1 MFLLKGKPIKPVKM
15 SKYLVYSFLL
25 FISLLQFN
33 QSALS
38 QGFHSS
44 PSLLEVNPPD
54 GPSND
59 RVRAIVN
66 VRLIDGLGGVPRE
79 NSSVLIKGNRIVEV
93 GAGNQVN
100 IPEGAEITDG
110 TGMSLLPG
118 LIDSHL
124 HNVNN
129 NKALHAI
136 LTNGVTTVRDPGHP
150 FRFYQSLHFATAK
163 MPRVYLTGAH
173 LDGYP
178 GVYLQQASLIRGT
191 DHIKSLINEYV
202 QQGGS
207 GIKIYFRLP
216 LKYYETVI
224 KTADFYH
231 IPVVAHLELVDADD
245 AIMAGLRGIEHVT
258 SFGTSL
264 ANPKDAREFRES
276 VRENSSNRREGR
288 YLLWSKID
296 LSSDRVKEV
305 LEFAANNDVVLS
317 PTLAT
322 FERQFGDEEVR
333 DYQAKGFKNMLDF
346 VGMAHKAGVTIVTGS
361 HNTGKYVQPGLAYQ
375 REMELFVDA
384 GMTPLEVISSSTI
397 HNARYFRTQDRL
409 GSIEVGKLAD
419 MVLVEGDPSKDI
431 KAMYALKKIMLNGE
445 WVNRSEMVE

>member
-1 MFLLKGKPIKPVKM
+1 M
-15 SKYLVYSFLL
+15 SKYFVYSFLL
-25 FISLLQFN
+25 FLSIIQITHP
-33 QSALS
+33 ALS
-38 QGFHSS
+38 QDFHPS

-59 RVRAIVN
+59 MVRAIIN
-66 VRLIDGLGGVPRE
+66 VRLIDGLGGAPQEDAV
-79 NSSVLIKGNRIVEV
+79 VVVKGNRIIQ
-93 GAGNQVN
+93 AGPKNQVN

-129 NKALHAI
+129 NKALHSI

-178 GVYLQQASLIRGT
+178 GVYLQQASLIRSN
-191 DHIKSLINEYV
+191 DHIKTLINEYV
-202 QQGGS
+202 KQGGS

-216 LKYYETVI
+216 LKYFETVI

-245 AIMAGLRGIEHVT
+245 AIMAGLRGVEHVT

-264 ANPKDAREFRES
+264 ADPKDAREFRES
-276 VRENSSNRREGR
+276 VRENSSNRGEGR

-305 LEFAANNDVVLS
+305 LEYAAKNNVVLS

-322 FERQFGDEEVR
+322 FERQFGDNEVK

-361 HNTGKYVQPGLAYQ
+361 HNSGKYVQPGLAYQ

-397 HNARYFRTQDRL
+397 HNAHYFRTQDRL

-419 MVLVEGDPSKDI
+419 LILVEGDPSNDI
-431 KAMYALKKIMLNGE
+431 KAMYAIRKIMLNGE
-445 WVNRSEMVE
+445 WVDRAELVE

>member
-1 MFLLKGKPIKPVKM
+1 M
-15 SKYLVYSFLL
+15 SKYFVYSFFL
-25 FISLLQFN
+25 FLSIF
-33 QSALS
+33 QSTHPAFS
-38 QGFHSS
+38 QDFHPA

-59 RVRAIVN
+59 MVRAIVN
-66 VRLIDGLGGVPRE
+66 VRLIDGLEGAPQEDAV
-79 NSSVLIKGNRIVEV
+79 VVVKGNRIIQ
-93 GAGNQVN
+93 AGPKNQVN

-129 NKALHAI
+129 NKALHSI

-178 GVYLQQASLIRGT
+178 GVYLQQASLIRSN
-191 DHIKSLINEYV
+191 DHIETLINEYV
-202 QQGGS
+202 KQGGS

-216 LKYYETVI
+216 LKYFETVI

-245 AIMAGLRGIEHVT
+245 AIMAGLQGIEHVT

-264 ANPKDAREFRES
+264 ADPKDAKEFRES
-276 VRENSSNRREGR
+276 VRENSSNRGEGR
-288 YLLWSKID
+288 YHLWSKID

-305 LEFAANNDVVLS
+305 LEYAAKNNVVLS

-322 FERQFGDEEVR
+322 FERQFGDNEVK

-361 HNTGKYVQPGLAYQ
+361 HNSGKYVQPGLAYQ

-384 GMTPLEVISSSTI
+384 GMNPLEVISSSTI
-397 HNARYFRTQDRL
+397 HNARYFRAQDRL

-419 MVLVEGDPSKDI
+419 LILVEGDPSNDI
-431 KAMYALKKIMLNGE
+431 KAMYAIRKIMLNGE
-445 WVNRSEMVE
+445 WVDRAELVE